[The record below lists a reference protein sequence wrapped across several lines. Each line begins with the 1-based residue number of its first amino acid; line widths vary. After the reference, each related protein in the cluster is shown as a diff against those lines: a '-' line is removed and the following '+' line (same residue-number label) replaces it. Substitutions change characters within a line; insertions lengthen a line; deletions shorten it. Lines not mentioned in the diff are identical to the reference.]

1 MRSNFPKSLHFI
13 LQSEGGYSNHPADK
27 GGETNFGIAKK
38 FYPNEDIKNLT
49 IERAGE
55 IYKSDYWDKIKGD
68 WLPSGIDYVVFD
80 SAVNHGV
87 SNAGKFLQKAI
98 NRINGPITV
107 DGIIGTGTL
116 GKAIK
121 LGQMLIVEIIRERD
135 IFYRK
140 IVANDSSQE
149 VFFKGW
155 MNRLAEVTINAREFT
170 DRKEGV

>member
-1 MRSNFPKSLHFI
+1 MKENFSKALSFI
-13 LQSEGGYSNHPADK
+13 LQSEGGYSNHLADK
-27 GGETNFGIAKK
+27 GGETNMGIAKK

-55 IYKSDYWDKIKGD
+55 IYKSDYWDKVKGD

-80 SAVNHGV
+80 SAVNHGIG
-87 SNAGKFLQKAI
+87 NAGKFLQKAI
-98 NRINGPITV
+98 NRINGPVTV

-121 LGQMLIVEIIRERD
+121 LGNTLVVEIIRERD

-140 IVANDSSQE
+140 IIANDPSQE

-155 MNRLAEVTINAREFT
+155 MNRLSRVMVNSIEFA
-170 DRKEGV
+170 